1 MASVGGRI
9 ADRHTGVLA
18 ALEDDHDS
26 EVGAEAL
33 VERLHPVLAPDAF
46 GRLYDRD
53 AVVSRQP
60 FDEAVV
66 VFRDLAEVGPADRR
80 HLPTLVEEADDH
92 GRLLHG

>member
-1 MASVGGRI
+1 MTTIPKREPKRWYNGSTQSSRRTPLGGCTI
-9 ADRHTGVLA
+9 GD
-18 ALEDDHDS
+18 
-26 EVGAEAL
+26 AL
-33 VERLHPVLAPDAF
+33 VS
-46 GRLYDRD
+46 G
-53 AVVSRQP
+53 QP